1 MEGTRARI
9 IRSFRRHRLGMAGL
23 AVLTV
28 LYLVMI
34 LADFI
39 APYNFT
45 ATHRNF
51 IYAPPTKIRFFDE
64 DGRWRGPFVYPLT
77 RSRDPVTFQL
87 VFTEDRSRIVPVK
100 LFVPGEEYKLMGLF
114 KTNLHL
120 FGVEE
125 SPDTAMVLPFGADRF
140 GRCVFSRVLV
150 GSQVSLTVGLL
161 GTFLSV
167 FIGAIVGALSGYYGG
182 WVDIGIQRFTELL
195 RSFPRIPLWL
205 ALAVIVPPSWP
216 STWVYFGIVTVLSLI
231 GWMGVARVVRGMV
244 LSLREKEFVLAAQVM
259 GVPSMKIITKH
270 LIPNTLSYLIVVSTL
285 SIPGMI
291 LGESTISFLGLGIK
305 EPMTSWGLLLKQ
317 AQSLSELQSHPWL
330 MVPGLF
336 IIVAVLSFNFVGDA
350 LRDAVDPYRTVEKV

>member
-1 MEGTRARI
+1 MG
-9 IRSFRRHRLGMAGL
+9 RHRHPA
-23 AVLTV
+23 
-28 LYLVMI
+28 
-34 LADFI
+34 
-39 APYNFT
+39 
-45 ATHRNF
+45 
-51 IYAPPTKIRFFDE
+51 
-64 DGRWRGPFVYPLT
+64 
-77 RSRDPVTFQL
+77 
-87 VFTEDRSRIVPVK
+87 
-100 LFVPGEEYKLMGLF
+100 
-114 KTNLHL
+114 LH
-120 FGVEE
+120 
-125 SPDTAMVLPFGADRF
+125 GASE
-140 GRCVFSRVLV
+140 VV
-150 GSQVSLTVGLL
+150 
-161 GTFLSV
+161 
-167 FIGAIVGALSGYYGG
+167 
-182 WVDIGIQRFTELL
+182 
-195 RSFPRIPLWL
+195 PRIPLWL